1 MSTLII
7 DATEQAS
14 VEITAVTE
22 AQLLIDSQAQ
32 PSIEIVGNE
41 LATIEL
47 TTSGVIQINDS
58 DQSASYAYNTDG
70 TLRQVTYADGSVLA
84 LTWVNGYLSR
94 GDFTKNGVTTRTTY
108 TYVDGV
114 FTNKTV
120 VTL

>member
-47 TTSGVIQINDS
+47 STSGVIQINDS

-70 TLRQVTYADGSVLA
+70 TLHQVTYADGSVLA
-84 LTWVNGYLSR
+84 LTWVNGYLSH

-108 TYVDGV
+108 IYVDGV